1 MNKIKVIP
9 LMMALALTPL
19 VALAPARAWAQVAA
33 TWVVDRDGVECSDA
47 DFTSIQAAV
56 DAAQPGDV
64 IRVCPDLYA
73 ESVIVN
79 KPLTL
84 TGDPDEVAAVDCFQ
98 STGSRFGDAD
108 PTRHAV
114 VDPPD
119 SGFPV
124 AFRLAADDIVLAGF
138 VVQGAEVGVD
148 ASDRFSG
155 YHVHHTL
162 IRLNSLFGVDFGS
175 AGARQ
180 SRVDHNCLRENRYG
194 LVSELDDDSLWQP
207 SDGPER
213 DDWNARHLANARI
226 DHNVTFGNLTGL
238 EAAGPGR
245 RAQVA
250 FDHNVSREDFLG
262 LALQNST
269 GSAIVDNEVIDSTGN
284 SIVIGGGN
292 QGLNVRANRT
302 HGAGL
307 TGIRFIT
314 TFIDRFPVPSTGVVV
329 TENDLRA
336 GAAGLLLSTNNVAD
350 SLVADNTASD
360 NVGNGIALSAG
371 NTGILVRGNQADNNG
386 VAGITAFLGA
396 TGNRFEDN
404 SMHGNGTISGTTAP
418 GADARDLND
427 PINVWINNECD
438 TDIPADAICGVGVG

>member
-1 MNKIKVIP
+1 
-9 LMMALALTPL
+9 
-19 VALAPARAWAQVAA
+19 
-33 TWVVDRDGVECSDA
+33 
-47 DFTSIQAAV
+47 
-56 DAAQPGDV
+56 
-64 IRVCPDLYA
+64 
-73 ESVIVN
+73 
-79 KPLTL
+79 
-84 TGDPDEVAAVDCFQ
+84 
-98 STGSRFGDAD
+98 
-108 PTRHAV
+108 
-114 VDPPD
+114 
-119 SGFPV
+119 
-124 AFRLAADDIVLAGF
+124 
-138 VVQGAEVGVD
+138 
-148 ASDRFSG
+148 
-155 YHVHHTL
+155 
-162 IRLNSLFGVDFGS
+162 
-175 AGARQ
+175 
-180 SRVDHNCLRENRYG
+180 
-194 LVSELDDDSLWQP
+194 
-207 SDGPER
+207 
-213 DDWNARHLANARI
+213 
-226 DHNVTFGNLTGL
+226 
-238 EAAGPGR
+238 
-245 RAQVA
+245 
-250 FDHNVSREDFLG
+250 LG